1 MQTAFCFTFDSGNDK
16 TGRQAI
22 VLLINQYILQIHISG
37 WLMNNKATVFIL
49 YFITYDNTVDLLQ
62 VMVTFLF
69 N

>member
-1 MQTAFCFTFDSGNDK
+1 
-16 TGRQAI
+16 
-22 VLLINQYILQIHISG
+22 
-37 WLMNNKATVFIL
+37 MNNKATVFIL